1 MFSKG
6 PVVIRGWAEDCC
18 MCGYLVI
25 DGWNSR
31 QKVPVN
37 IIGETADGFEIEA
50 IERVFLPGRGILKEG
65 QSAFVPKIT
74 VKLGARESFRSP
86 RRHE

>member
-1 MFSKG
+1 
-6 PVVIRGWAEDCC
+6 

-74 VKLGARESFRSP
+74 VKLNPAVGTGLAREYPAKQRAGSFALSP
-86 RRHE
+86 AS

>member
-1 MFSKG
+1 
-6 PVVIRGWAEDCC
+6 

-25 DGWNSR
+25 GGWSGH

-37 IIGETADGFEIEA
+37 IIGETAEGFEIEA
-50 IERVFLPGRGILKEG
+50 IERVFLPGRGFLKEG

-74 VKLGARESFRSP
+74 VKLSSADALR
-86 RRHE
+86 